1 MTRLPVLKALIAGVI
16 LGFVVMGV
24 GGLLAAIAWPSWFA
38 EFARGHSRMANL
50 ISDTAL
56 YVLPIGMLAFLFGV
70 GLFGWLKPARI
81 SLLIACVA
89 GYLGIALLAD
99 MLTIFANIDEP
110 LAVWAS
116 IWSESGT
123 WYRVATV
130 PVALALARV
139 VSPVGVLTHH

>member
-1 MTRLPVLKALIAGVI
+1 MTRPPVLKALIAGVI

-24 GGLLAAIAWPSWFA
+24 GGFLAAIAWPPWIA
-38 EFARGHSRMANL
+38 EFSRGHSRTASF

-56 YVLPIGMLAFLFGV
+56 YVLPIGMLAFLFGM
-70 GLFGWLKPARI
+70 GLFGWLKPART
-81 SLLIACVA
+81 SLLIACIA
-89 GYLGIALLAD
+89 GYLGIGLLAD
-99 MLTIFANIDEP
+99 MLTIFVDSDEP

-130 PVALALARV
+130 PVALAFARV
-139 VSPVGVLTHH
+139 VSLGRFRSHH

>member
-1 MTRLPVLKALIAGVI
+1 MTRLPILKALIAGVI

-24 GGLLAAIAWPSWFA
+24 GGLLAAIAWPPWFA

-56 YVLPIGMLAFLFGV
+56 YVLPIGVLAFFFGV
-70 GLFGWLKPARI
+70 GLFGWLKPART

-99 MLTIFANIDEP
+99 MLRSSPILTNRWPCGRAYGWNRAPGIAWRPCLSRWRLPALRRQFA
-110 LAVWAS
+110 S
-116 IWSESGT
+116 
-123 WYRVATV
+123 
-130 PVALALARV
+130 
-139 VSPVGVLTHH
+139 